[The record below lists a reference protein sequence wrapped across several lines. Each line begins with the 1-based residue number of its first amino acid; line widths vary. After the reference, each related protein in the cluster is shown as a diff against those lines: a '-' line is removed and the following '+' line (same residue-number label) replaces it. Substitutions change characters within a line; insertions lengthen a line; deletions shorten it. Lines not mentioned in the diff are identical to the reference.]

1 MAKDISRLGIIIGNL
16 EQKIANV
23 ESVSGVSVAKIDR
36 LSTKVRNLE
45 TTPIGGVSSYNDLTD
60 KPTIPVLADI
70 SKAEI
75 EAKLTGEISSHT
87 HAGGSGLTQA
97 QALTMGLL

>member
-45 TTPIGGVSSYNDLTD
+45 TTPIGGVTSYNNLTD
-60 KPTIPVLADI
+60 KPTIPVLN
-70 SKAEI
+70 KENV
-75 EAKLTGEISSHT
+75 EAVLTGEISSHS

>member
-23 ESVSGVSVAKIDR
+23 ESVSGVSVAKIDG

-45 TTPIGGVSSYNDLTD
+45 TTPIGGVTSYNDLTD
-60 KPTIPVLADI
+60 KPTIPVLN
-70 SKAEI
+70 KENV
-75 EAKLTGEISSHT
+75 EAVLTGEISSHS

>member
-1 MAKDISRLGIIIGNL
+1 MAKDISRLVIIIGNL

-45 TTPIGGVSSYNDLTD
+45 TTPIGGVTSYNNLTD
-60 KPTIPVLADI
+60 KPTIPVLN
-70 SKAEI
+70 KENV
-75 EAKLTGEISSHT
+75 EAVLTGEISSHS

>member
-23 ESVSGVSVAKIDR
+23 ESVSGVSVAKIDG

-45 TTPIGGVSSYNDLTD
+45 TTPIGGVTSYNDLTD
-60 KPTIPVLADI
+60 KPTIPTALSSLSEDSTHRVVTDTEKT
-70 SKAEI
+70 KAQQQI
-75 EAKLTGEISSHT
+75 IFTYTL
-87 HAGGSGLTQA
+87 
-97 QALTMGLL
+97 

>member
-1 MAKDISRLGIIIGNL
+1 MAKDISRLVIIIGNL

-60 KPTIPVLADI
+60 KPTIPVLN
-70 SKAEI
+70 KENV
-75 EAKLTGEISSHT
+75 EAVLTGEISSHT
-87 HAGGSGLTQA
+87 HAGGGGLSQA
-97 QALTMGLL
+97 QIRRLL

>member
-1 MAKDISRLGIIIGNL
+1 MAKDISRLGIIVDNL
-16 EQKIANV
+16 NQKIANV

-45 TTPIGGVSSYNDLTD
+45 TTPIGGVTSYNNLTD
-60 KPTIPVLADI
+60 KPTIPVLN
-70 SKAEI
+70 KENV
-75 EAKLTGEISSHT
+75 EAVLTGEISSHT

-97 QALTMGLL
+97 QALTIGLL

>member
-60 KPTIPVLADI
+60 KPTIPVLN
-70 SKAEI
+70 KENV
-75 EAKLTGEISSHT
+75 EAVLTGEISSHS